1 MKRTWT
7 VACVVLFFLLGSAPA
22 FAVSYNQIFVFG
34 DSLSDDGNAYVLTG
48 GLNPLSPPYAQRFS
62 NGPVAVEYLAAWM
75 GVGLSPSVL
84 GGNDYAVGGATTGT
98 GSAIGLWGTGIKKQ
112 VSAFTT
118 AHPAFDPDHTL
129 FVVWGGPN
137 DFLLS
142 PFPWTVN
149 SAVNNLAASITAL
162 AGAGAEHI
170 LVPNMMDLGATPLA
184 DLLGVQIYLN
194 SLTKSFNKALAKKL
208 NSLDALLAADII
220 PFDTFSALNAVLAN
234 PSAYG
239 FTNVNDACLYTPA
252 CTNPDTFLFWD
263 LVHPTTYTHALLA
276 NQFASVISNP
286 EPETLI
292 LLLMGMAGL
301 LAMRRRFGGH
311 RSAASG
317 DKAL

>member
-1 MKRTWT
+1 MKKIWLT
-7 VACVVLFFLLGSAPA
+7 ACVVLSLLLGSAPA
-22 FAVSYNQIFVFG
+22 FAVSYNQMFVFG

-137 DFLLS
+137 DFLLN
-142 PFPWTVN
+142 PFPWTVT
-149 SAVNNLAASITAL
+149 SAVNNLANSITAL
-162 AGAGAEHI
+162 SNAGARHI

-184 DLLGVQIYLN
+184 DVLNVETYLN

-208 NSLDALLAADII
+208 TTLDAALPADII

-234 PSAYG
+234 PAAYG
-239 FTNVNDACLYTPA
+239 FTNVDDACLFSPA
-252 CTNPDTFLFWD
+252 CTDPDSFLFWD
-263 LVHPTTYTHALLA
+263 LVHPTTYTHALLGA
-276 NQFASVISNP
+276 QFAARIANP
-286 EPETLI
+286 EPETI
-292 LLLMGMAGL
+292 VLLLMGLVGL
-301 LAMRRRFGGH
+301 FAARRRLV
-311 RSAASG
+311 RSR
-317 DKAL
+317 